1 MKSKT
6 KKTIN
11 KAWDRIFP
19 ELLLSLTIISFY
31 LITVDLYQYLF
42 TELWWKFDSLNY
54 NYTTIY
60 LILLI
65 LLFSFIDLRKLLT
78 KKYLRQGMI
87 ALLFVITLIGHK
99 FYTNFYNELQTYPK
113 IKSISKDWGIPGS
126 WVKVTGRKVYLGE
139 TEMTIKKWEDK
150 EVIFEIPVYV
160 MEGNQQLKIFNIF
173 NKEQKQY
180 FQFKTMFNLKSVD
193 EVLK

>member
-1 MKSKT
+1 MKLKT

-11 KAWDRIFP
+11 KTWDRIFP

-60 LILLI
+60 LILII
-65 LLFSFIDLRKLLT
+65 LLFSFIDLRKLLI
-78 KKYLRQGMI
+78 KKYLWQGI
-87 ALLFVITLIGHK
+87 IILFFIFTLIGHK

-126 WVKVTGRKVYLGE
+126 WVKVTGRNFGAAWQPGKVYLGE
-139 TEMTIKKWEDK
+139 TEMTIKKWGDK
-150 EVIFEIPVYV
+150 EVIFEITTEVGG
-160 MEGNQQLKIFNIF
+160 EEKELKIVNKHQKKQQEFFIF
-173 NKEQKQY
+173 KINE
-180 FQFKTMFNLKSVD
+180 
-193 EVLK
+193 